1 MKPLHDS
8 PSLPVYLGLFFV
20 ALATLMYE
28 ILLTRIFSV
37 TMMYHFAFVALSVAL
52 FGMTVGAL
60 AVYLKPAWF
69 PHELTAQRLA
79 AWSAAFPLVLVFSF
93 LTELSIPFRIHPSIV
108 AIYGIV
114 LTYVV
119 IALPFVASGICV
131 CLALTRYPRDVGRLY
146 AADLAGAALGCVLL
160 VYTLE
165 LTDAPTAVFV
175 VAFLAG
181 LGAIAFATAARA
193 RGLQR
198 LAVWTTLALGG
209 FAAAHTAL
217 VWKQFPV
224 LRILYIRGSF
234 EARPLYEKWNS
245 YSRVRVNG
253 DRNAEVTPTG
263 WGLSE
268 RLPPERRAHQLQMDL
283 DVSAGTVM
291 TGFSGDTSTLQH
303 LGYDITNIGYW
314 IRPDAR
320 VLIVGAGGGRDVLS
334 ALTFGARS
342 VDAVELNKDVL
353 RTVNGKFGDFT
364 GHLDRDPRVRFVNDE
379 ARSYLARQSGGY
391 DVLQISLIDTWAAT
405 AAGAFVLSENSLY
418 TREAWRVFLSR
429 LNERGILSV
438 SRWYFRGGPSE
449 MYRLAALASASLR
462 DAGIAS
468 PRDHLVIVRNMR
480 LANKPDVPDG
490 VGTLLAS
497 RTPFSAGDLDRLE
510 AECRRLGFD
519 VVLSPRS
526 AVDDTFAA
534 LATSDRFDEAV
545 RSAPLNIA
553 PPTDDSPFFFNQLRT
568 RDLLRRGLQ
577 DDGKQTH
584 NLRAVFVLG
593 ILLATVF
600 VLTALCIGLPLW
612 LTRRSV
618 DLHGSAPLLSYF
630 GAIGLGFML
639 VETSQMQRLIIVL
652 GHPTYGL
659 SVVLFALL
667 VSSGIGSYFA
677 PTASAANR
685 APGLS
690 RLLVLIGL
698 LFVFGWATPMLVRY
712 FEGATTPV
720 RIAVAVLV
728 LFPPGLF
735 MGMAFPLGM
744 AMASSARAASLT
756 PWLWAINGAMSVLA
770 SVLGVVIALTWSI
783 STAFWVGVLCYAAA
797 AVAYRMA
804 ARAGAVMPVSP
815 VQLEAAK
822 ARVNSA

>member
-1 MKPLHDS
+1 MKPSHDAPALS
-8 PSLPVYLGLFFV
+8 VYLGLFFV
-20 ALATLMYE
+20 ALSTLMYE

-37 TMMYHFAFVALSVAL
+37 TMMYHFAFVALSVAM

-60 AVYLKPAWF
+60 AVYLRPAWF
-69 PHELTAQRLA
+69 PPERTLQRLA
-79 AWSAAFPLVLVFSF
+79 VWSTAFPLVLVFSF
-93 LTELSIPFRIHPSIV
+93 LTELSIPFRVHPSIV

-119 IALPFVASGICV
+119 ITLPFIVSGVCV
-131 CLALTRYPRDVGRLY
+131 CLTLTRFPARVGRLY

-165 LTDAPTAVFV
+165 ITDAPTAVFV
-175 VAFLAG
+175 VAFLAA
-181 LGAIAFATAARA
+181 LGAVAFAVAAGIARIQRVAIVTA
-193 RGLQR
+193 
-198 LAVWTTLALGG
+198 VALGG

-217 VWKQFPV
+217 VWQQFAV

-253 DRNAEVTPTG
+253 DRAAVVVPTG

-268 RLPPERRAHQLQMDL
+268 RMPGDLRTHQLQMDL

-291 TGFSGDTSTLQH
+291 TGYNGDTSALQH
-303 LGYDITNIGYW
+303 LTYDVTNIAYW
-314 IRPDAR
+314 IRPNAH
-320 VLIVGAGGGRDVLS
+320 VLVVGAGGGRDVLS
-334 ALTFGARS
+334 ALTFGARQ
-342 VDAVELNKDVL
+342 VDAVELNTDVL
-353 RTVNGKFGDFT
+353 KTVNGKFGDFT

-379 ARSYLARQSGGY
+379 ARSYLSRQSAGV
-391 DVLQISLIDTWAAT
+391 DILQISLIDTWAAT

-429 LNERGILSV
+429 LNEGGILSV
-438 SRWYFRGGPSE
+438 SRWYFKGGPSE
-449 MYRLAALASASLR
+449 MYRLAALAAASLR
-462 DAGIAS
+462 DAGIAN

-497 RTPFSAGDLDRLE
+497 RTPFSAADLDRLE
-510 AECRRLGFD
+510 AECARLGFD
-519 VVLSPRS
+519 VVLSPRVS
-526 AVDDTFAA
+526 VDETFAA
-534 LATSDRFDEAV
+534 LASRDGFDEAV
-545 RSAPLNIA
+545 RRAPLNIT
-553 PPTDDSPFFFNQLRT
+553 PPTDDSPFFFNQLRV

-593 ILLATVF
+593 LLLATVV
-600 VLTALCIGLPLW
+600 VLTALCIGLPLA

-618 DLHGSAPLLSYF
+618 DLRGSGPLLLYF
-630 GAIGLGFML
+630 AAIGLGFML
-639 VETSQMQRLIIVL
+639 IETSQMQRLIIVL

-667 VSSGIGSYFA
+667 VSSGIGSFLA
-677 PTASAANR
+677 PSVDGGAKQGIPRLAA
-685 APGLS
+685 LVV
-690 RLLVLIGL
+690 LLVL
-698 LFVFGWATPMLVRY
+698 FGWATPMLVRT

-728 LFPPGLF
+728 LFPPGLL

-744 AMASSARAASLT
+744 GVAAATRAATLT

-783 STAFWVGVLCYAAA
+783 STAFWVGVLCYVTAAI
-797 AVAYRMA
+797 AYQR
-804 ARAGAVMPVSP
+804 ARARTVTAVPRSDP
-815 VQLEAAK
+815 APAHG
-822 ARVNSA
+822 

>member
-1 MKPLHDS
+1 MKPAHDAPPLS
-8 PSLPVYLGLFFV
+8 VYLGLFFV

-60 AVYLKPAWF
+60 AVYLRPGWF
-69 PHELTAQRLA
+69 PPERTLHRLA
-79 AWSAAFPLVLVFSF
+79 SWSTAFPLVLIFSF
-93 LTELSIPFRIHPSIV
+93 LTELSLPFRVHPSIV

-119 IALPFVASGICV
+119 IALPFIVSGVCI
-131 CLALTRYPRDVGRLY
+131 CLALTRFPGHVGRLY

-165 LTDAPTAVFV
+165 ITDAPTAVFV
-175 VAFLAG
+175 VAFLAA
-181 LGAIAFATAARA
+181 LGAVAFSAAA
-193 RGLQR
+193 GVRGIQR
-198 LAVWTTLALGG
+198 VAMVSAVAIGG

-217 VWKQFPV
+217 VWQQFAV

-253 DRNAEVTPTG
+253 DPNAVVTPTG

-268 RLPPERRAHQLQMDL
+268 RMPAHLRSRQLQMDL

-291 TGFSGDTSTLQH
+291 TGFNGDTSTLQH
-303 LGYDITNIGYW
+303 LTYDITNIAYW

-320 VLIVGAGGGRDVLS
+320 VLVVGAGGGRDVLS
-334 ALTFGARS
+334 ALTFGARQ

-353 RTVNGKFGDFT
+353 TTVNRTFGDFT
-364 GHLDRDPRVRFVNDE
+364 GHLDRHPRVRFVNDE
-379 ARSYLARQSGGY
+379 ARSYLSRQTASY

-429 LNERGILSV
+429 LSDRGILSV
-438 SRWYFRGGPSE
+438 SRWYFKAGPSE
-449 MYRLAALASASLR
+449 MYRLAALAAASLK
-462 DAGIAS
+462 DAGLAN
-468 PRDHLVIVRNMR
+468 PREHLVIVRNMR

-497 RTPFSAGDLDRLE
+497 RTPFSPADLDRLE
-510 AECRRLGFD
+510 AECHRLGFD
-519 VVLSPRS
+519 VVLSPRV
-526 AVDDTFAA
+526 AADETFAA
-534 LATSDRFDEAV
+534 LASPDRFERAV
-545 RSAPLNIA
+545 SQAPLNIT
-553 PPTDDSPFFFNQLRT
+553 PPTDDSPFFFNQLRI

-593 ILLATVF
+593 ILLATVT
-600 VLTALCIGLPLW
+600 VLTALCIGLPLA
-612 LTRRSV
+612 LTRHTT
-618 DLHGSAPLLSYF
+618 DLRGSGPLLLYF
-630 GAIGLGFML
+630 AAIGLGFML

-667 VSSGIGSYFA
+667 VSSGIGSFLA
-677 PTASAANR
+677 PAADHGGKR
-685 APGLS
+685 GAV
-690 RLLVLIGL
+690 RLGALVAL
-698 LFVFGWATPMLVRY
+698 LFAFGWLTPILVRA

-728 LFPPGLF
+728 LFPPGLL

-744 AMASSARAASLT
+744 GLAAAARAASLT

-770 SVLGVVIALTWSI
+770 SVLGVAIALSWSI
-783 STAFWVGVLCYAAA
+783 STAFWVGVLCYVAAA
-797 AVAYRMA
+797 LAYQG
-804 ARAGAVMPVSP
+804 ARRAH
-815 VQLEAAK
+815 
-822 ARVNSA
+822 